1 MCCLPAGVEALH
13 MQLCLDNEVRSLHDL
28 TAMGVQSGC
37 IACYEVTPESQG
49 YITDNQ
55 NITLVA

>member
-1 MCCLPAGVEALH
+1 
-13 MQLCLDNEVRSLHDL
+13 MQLCLDNEVRSLRDL